1 MRKVNTSN
9 IEKLIINGEN
19 DTVEFKRNLTPSLK
33 KNVVAFANTNGGVVI
48 IGYDELQHIVVGV
61 NPQIDVKARN
71 MLKAYSDLCEVY
83 CIEYKQRQILM

>member
-71 MLKAYSDLCEVY
+71 MLKAYSDLCEV
-83 CIEYKQRQILM
+83 